1 MIGFKL
7 SATSTTNFTYSYD
20 HYTEGDFWIADAI
33 TAMSKIPGLGYG
45 GKIIGQGGKNKDAI
59 NASLSLL
66 SKSYLIQLGDV
77 RNQMGVT
84 VEGVGGTYLAH
95 GLFNI
100 NGISGVEMVQRFVMA
115 LKRASDVYNQD
126 IGDQVMTQITKVI
139 KKFDNSLPFPSY
151 GALWIEIDF

>member
-1 MIGFKL
+1 MIGFRLK
-7 SATSTTNFTYSYD
+7 ATSTTNFTYSYD
-20 HYTEGDFWIADAI
+20 HYTEGDFWISDAI

-59 NASLSLL
+59 NASLALL
-66 SKSYLIQLGDV
+66 SKSYLIELGNV

-100 NGISGVEMVQRFVMA
+100 NGITGVEMVQNFVMA
-115 LKRASDVYNQD
+115 LKRASDVYNQE
-126 IGDQVMTQITKVI
+126 IGDQVMTQITKTI
-139 KKFDNSLPFPSY
+139 KKFDYEMPF
-151 GALWIEIDF
+151 GTVGGLWIEIEF

>member
-1 MIGFKL
+1 MIGFRL
-7 SATSTTNFTYSYD
+7 NATSTTSFTRKYEQ
-20 HYTEGDFWIADAI
+20 YTEGDFWISDAI

-66 SKSYLIQLGDV
+66 SKSYLIELGDV

-100 NGISGVEMVQRFVMA
+100 NGNTGVQMVQKFVMN

-126 IGDQVMTQITKVI
+126 IGDQVMTQITKTI
-139 KKFDNSLPFPSY
+139 KMFDYDMPF
-151 GALWIEIDF
+151 GTVGGLWIEIEF